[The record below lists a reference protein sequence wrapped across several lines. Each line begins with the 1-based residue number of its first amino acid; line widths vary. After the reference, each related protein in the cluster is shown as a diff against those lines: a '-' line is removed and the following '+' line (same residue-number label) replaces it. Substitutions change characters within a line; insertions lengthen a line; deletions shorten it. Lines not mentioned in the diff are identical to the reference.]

1 MDTGKVRTKFKQ
13 KEQKR
18 REERAEFAA
27 SQAARAE
34 LLLQEQ
40 AGFLEGDEE
49 QEFTG
54 QIKQAAIRRAVDP
67 ETAAKSFDLKLQE
80 FGPYRCAYTRSGL
93 VLYRV
98 RPFFVVCFWCLVLV
112 LLVVICLCC

>member
-1 MDTGKVRTKFKQ
+1 MLSGFVSSLPCRHTRGEGVDTEKVRTKFKQ

-18 REERAEFAA
+18 REERSEFAA
-27 SQAARAE
+27 TQAARAE
-34 LLLQEQ
+34 ILLQEQ

-54 QIKQAAIRRAVDP
+54 QIKQAAIRKAVDP

-80 FGPYRCAYTRSGL
+80 YGPYRCAYTRCSSA
-93 VLYRV
+93 
-98 RPFFVVCFWCLVLV
+98 FFVV
-112 LLVVICLCC
+112 VVGCS